1 MPPQIVTA
9 SPICGFPAVIAKK
22 FGENKSEEAR
32 RNFSMIVFIGVL
44 FGIAALILGNLA
56 ITPIVRVLGSTP
68 LIEEECVTYLSIS
81 LYFSPAC
88 MLQMLFQTFFVTA
101 LPPEANMIPTAI
113 STFKTG
119 NTILMADK
127 ASLPTNLD
135 TKIPSM
141 IVYNDINTIITI
153 DGKANFSNEYN
164 LKS

>member
-1 MPPQIVTA
+1 MLRYVTH
-9 SPICGFPAVIAKK
+9 SSSINGVDPSTRTIGVIAKFPNINAAIPNRTPMKTIIEK
-22 FGENKSEEAR
+22 F
-32 RNFSMIVFIGVL
+32 L
-44 FGIAALILGNLA
+44 LA
-56 ITPIVRVLGSTP
+56 SSDL
-68 LIEEECVTYLSIS
+68 
-81 LYFSPAC
+81 FSPN
-88 MLQMLFQTFFVTA
+88 FFAITA
-101 LPPEANMIPTAI
+101 LPPDANIIPTAI